1 MTSIEKENWNGWL
14 ITIKDEWLNPGE
26 SKQPM
31 IVLEDRDDR
40 ILIQQLPQ
48 YKPDFRTFLH
58 TESVLK
64 KWVDVVD
71 KNICKNF

>member
-1 MTSIEKENWNGWL
+1 MTNENWNGWL
-14 ITIKDEWLNPGE
+14 VVIKDEWLNPGE

-48 YKPDFRTFLH
+48 YKPEFRTFLH
-58 TESVLK
+58 TEVVLK
-64 KWVDVVD
+64 EWANVVD
-71 KNICKNF
+71 KEIIMVNK